1 MTDATDPAISK
12 STDSDN
18 PFAVSSLF
26 QKTLSEDLLVAP
38 PPSWFRVEGNLLVC
52 GPQVVLPAI
61 CIHWLLDEDLK
72 PVRVR
77 VGYSFMKLV
86 VEARFC
92 EITFFESR
100 RIRKGRLLLRWM
112 GSIMFIAGTIL
123 FLLPVSAV
131 VGMPVGLAKMA
142 SIPCFLVSVFG
153 LRFDRT
159 PFTLSR
165 YEPHGVYYVK
175 GFPKHFLKHIASNQ
189 SASTD

>member
-1 MTDATDPAISK
+1 MTDATEPANAK
-12 STDSDN
+12 AMDSNN

-26 QKTLSEDLLVAP
+26 QKTLSEDHLVTP

-112 GSIMFIAGTIL
+112 GSIMLIVGTIL
-123 FLLPVSAV
+123 FFPPSM

-142 SIPCFLVSVFG
+142 SILCFLVGFFG
-153 LRFDRT
+153 LRFDRR
-159 PFTLSR
+159 PFTITR
-165 YEPHGVYYVK
+165 YEPHGMYYVK

-189 SASTD
+189 SASSD

>member
-1 MTDATDPAISK
+1 MTDATEPANAK
-12 STDSDN
+12 PTDSDN

-26 QKTLSEDLLVAP
+26 QKTLSADHLVAP

-61 CIHWLLDEDLK
+61 CIHWLLDEDLQ

-86 VEARFC
+86 AETRFC

-112 GSIMFIAGTIL
+112 GSIMLIVGTIL
-123 FLLPVSAV
+123 FFLPVSSV
-131 VGMPVGLAKMA
+131 VGMPVGLPKMV
-142 SIPCFLVSVFG
+142 SMLCFLVSAFG
-153 LRFDRT
+153 FLFDRP
-159 PFTLSR
+159 PFSITR
-165 YEPHGVYYVK
+165 YEPHGMYYVK
-175 GFPKHFLKHIASNQ
+175 GFPKHFLEHIASNQ
-189 SASTD
+189 STNSD